1 MQFLEEIWIK
11 HRQKG
16 LQTTPLR
23 TVDRVQKFRTLDGKF
38 ASKSDRSFFTV
49 DDFLVNG
56 KTIILRVDINS
67 SINPDNGEILDDT
80 RIKRH
85 SNTVQ
90 ELAKWGAKIVIL
102 AHQSRPGKL
111 DFVNLKEHAK
121 RMSRIIN
128 KDITFVPDLY
138 GKKAIQAI
146 KNLKK
151 SDAIMLDNVRFDEE
165 EIKLKEYNGTNF
177 KPQAKA
183 KMVEKLSPL
192 ADFFINDAFAA
203 AHRCQPSLVGFS
215 EKLPAIAGR
224 VMQRELDYL
233 GKAIDSGPEPRIALL
248 GGSKAADSVKIA
260 ENFIDKGINH
270 VLTGGVV
277 SNIFLIA
284 SGKDIGKPSTEFI
297 KQNIP
302 DSEEVIKQAKKLVNK
317 HRDKIEIPIDVA
329 VNNGGI
335 RNGIKTEELPSEN
348 SLYDIGLETLVK
360 YIHTIEN
367 AGTVIVNGP
376 MGVFENPEFAAG
388 THEIFSAVANSEAL
402 TVIGGG
408 ETVMA
413 FNQMDLSS
421 NIEHLSTG
429 GGSCISFMS
438 GEVMPVLEAMRQS
451 KIRYENK

>member
-1 MQFLEEIWIK
+1 M
-11 HRQKG
+11 
-16 LQTTPLR
+16 
-23 TVDRVQKFRTLDGKF
+23 DRVQKFRTLDGKF

-67 SINPDNGEILDDT
+67 SINPDNGEKLDDT

-85 SNTVQ
+85 STTVQ

-121 RMSRIIN
+121 RMSKIIN

-151 SDAIMLDNVRFDEE
+151 SDVIMLDNVRFDEE
-165 EIKLKEYNGTNF
+165 EIKLKEYNGTDF

-183 KMVEKLSPL
+183 QMVEKLSPL

-260 ENFIDKGINH
+260 KNFIDKGINH

-302 DSEEVIKQAKKLVNK
+302 DSEEVIRQAKELVNK
-317 HRDKIEIPIDVA
+317 HRDKIEIPVDVA
-329 VNNGGI
+329 VNNDGM
-335 RNGIKTEELPSEN
+335 RNGINTEKLPSEN
-348 SLYDIGLETLVK
+348 SLYDIGLETQVK
-360 YIHTIEN
+360 YIQIIET

-388 THEIFSAVANSEAL
+388 THEIFSAVANSGAL

-421 NIEHLSTG
+421 LFH
-429 GGSCISFMS
+429 SF
-438 GEVMPVLEAMRQS
+438 V
-451 KIRYENK
+451 N

>member
-1 MQFLEEIWIK
+1 M
-11 HRQKG
+11 
-16 LQTTPLR
+16 
-23 TVDRVQKFRTLDGKF
+23 DRVQKFRTLDGKF

-111 DFVNLKEHAK
+111 DFVDLKEHAK

-128 KDITFVPDLY
+128 KDITFVPDIY
-138 GKKAIQAI
+138 GKKAIKAI

-151 SDAIMLDNVRFDEE
+151 SDVIMLDNVRFDDE
-165 EIKLKEYNGTNF
+165 EIKLKTYNGTDF
-177 KPQAKA
+177 KSQAKA
-183 KMVEKLSPL
+183 KMVEKLAPL

-248 GGSKAADSVKIA
+248 GGSKAADSVNIA
-260 ENFIDKGINH
+260 KNFIDKGINH

-302 DSEEVIKQAKKLVNK
+302 NSDDVIRQAKKLVK
-317 HRDKIEIPIDVA
+317 EHSDKIEIPIDVA
-329 VNNGGI
+329 VNNEGI
-335 RNGIKTEELPSEN
+335 RDGIKTEELPNEN
-348 SLYDIGLETLVK
+348 PLYDIGLDTLVK
-360 YIHTIEN
+360 YIQTIEK

-388 THEIFSAVANSEAL
+388 THEIFSAVANSDAL

-413 FNQMDLSS
+413 FNQMDLASKV
-421 NIEHLSTG
+421 EHLSTG

-438 GEVMPVLEAMRQS
+438 GEIMPALEAMRQS
-451 KIRYENK
+451 KIRYESK